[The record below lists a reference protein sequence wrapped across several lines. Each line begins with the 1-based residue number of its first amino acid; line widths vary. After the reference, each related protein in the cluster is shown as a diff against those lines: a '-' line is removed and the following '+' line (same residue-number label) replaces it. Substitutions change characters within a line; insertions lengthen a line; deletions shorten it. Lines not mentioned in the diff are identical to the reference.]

1 LFAFDPN
8 ETPYDLHFR
17 VGSVPVRVQP
27 WFWLVSALL
36 GWGLAQGLAGD
47 EGAVV
52 LGYVLLWIACSFFSI
67 LLHELGHV
75 WMGQAFGSRGHIVL
89 FSFGGLAIGSSDQSA
104 RWKRVLVY
112 FAGPGIQLLLWL
124 LLWGLGEVLL
134 APLPRDARGR
144 LVEWGRP
151 VAAVYVMLSFINLWW
166 PILNLLPV
174 WPLDGGRITRELCE
188 AGSPRSGTEIF
199 FLISA
204 GFSGVLALHCL
215 LGQTPGGGLPFLRD
229 WFQGS
234 LFSGIFFAMFCLQ
247 SIQLYQLERSR
258 RRPWNDDRMPWE

>member
-1 LFAFDPN
+1 VFALDPN
-8 ETPYDLHFR
+8 PTPYDLHFR
-17 VGSVPVRVQP
+17 VGSIPVRVQP

-36 GWGLAQGLAGD
+36 GWGLAQSLAGG

-75 WMGQAFGSRGHIVL
+75 WMGQAFGSHGYIVL
-89 FSFGGLAIGSSDQSA
+89 FSFGGLAIGSADQSE
-104 RWKRVLVY
+104 RWKRVLVS

-124 LLWGLGEVLL
+124 LLWGFRDNLL
-134 APLPRDARGR
+134 MNLPRDERGR
-144 LVEWGRP
+144 VVEWGRP
-151 VAAVYVMLSFINLWW
+151 VAAMYVMLYSINLWW

-174 WPLDGGRITRELCE
+174 WPLDGGQITRELCQ
-188 AGSPRSGTEIF
+188 AGSRRSGTEISL
-199 FLISA
+199 LISA

-215 LGQTPGGGLPFLRD
+215 LGRTEGGGLPILRD
-229 WFQGS
+229 LFQGS
-234 LFSGIFFAMFCLQ
+234 LYTGIFFAMFCIQ

-258 RRPWNDDRMPWE
+258 SRPWDDDRMPWE